1 MKEKTKKIF
10 AGIGLGLTLASCGL
24 LAGCS
29 SDITFNQKDLDNL
42 MNNANVYLE
51 NQNEYS
57 TEIAKSMFNSLFEN
71 FIIESANFNS
81 YKETTNQTNIDI
93 FGNEIGFCAEEI
105 TSYFDEEQN
114 LTKQKMTYNDSSLTE
129 TLNGYRE
136 IVYDDTAVA
145 EEKYVVTTFDIEN
158 NSKKVEKAVNWSSF
172 RDFKLTYFVGESER
186 SFGKEIVTPSMRVQE
201 IYNNYDMENIEQIS
215 MQKLGSNEYK
225 FVCSLESGSDESFK
239 MNNNFE
245 VVFKEGKLS
254 SIHLYA
260 VQFYEGTIEFSAI
273 GDMKF
278 EWNIENFVV
287 DTSACVEVG
296 A

>member
-10 AGIGLGLTLASCGL
+10 AGIGLTLASCGL

-42 MNNANVYLE
+42 MNSANIYLE

-57 TEIAKSMFNSLFEN
+57 TEIAKGMFNSLFEN
-71 FIIESANFNS
+71 FIIESANFTS
-81 YKETTNQTNIDI
+81 YKETTNQINKDI
-93 FGNEIGFCAEEI
+93 LGNEIGFGAIEI

-114 LTKQKMTYNDSSLTE
+114 LTKQKMTYNDSSLTDA
-129 TLNGYRE
+129 LNGYRE
-136 IVYDDTAVA
+136 IVYDEMAVA
-145 EEKYVVTTFDIEN
+145 EEKYVVTTFDVEN
-158 NSKKVEKAVNWSSF
+158 NTKKVEKTDNWNSF
-172 RDFKLTYFVGESER
+172 RDFELIYFVGESER
-186 SFGKEIVTPSMRVQE
+186 RVGQKIVTPSMRVQE
-201 IYNNYDMENIEQIS
+201 IYNNYDMDNIEQIS
-215 MQKLGSNEYK
+215 MQKLGINEYK
-225 FVCSLESGSDESFK
+225 FVFSLETGSDESFK

-245 VVFKEGKLS
+245 VIFKEGKLS
-254 SIHLYA
+254 TMHLYA

-273 GDMKF
+273 GDIKF